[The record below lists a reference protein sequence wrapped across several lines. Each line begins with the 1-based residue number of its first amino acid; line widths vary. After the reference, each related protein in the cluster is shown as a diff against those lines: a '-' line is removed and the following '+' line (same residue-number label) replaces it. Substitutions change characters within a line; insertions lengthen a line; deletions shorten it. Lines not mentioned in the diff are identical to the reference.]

1 MEPDFWLD
9 KWASDQI
16 GFHEAAP
23 HPLLVAHWQALGLVP
38 GARVFVPLCGK
49 SLDLCWLAKAGH
61 EVVGVE
67 LAGVAVGDFFAER
80 GLRAQCDERGALIR
94 HHAPPYSLYHGDF
107 FALDGA
113 ELGPVDAIYDRAALI
128 ALTPAQRRAYAAHL
142 AGLAGP
148 GTRMLLITVAYD
160 ERAIRPPPF
169 VVPAEE
175 IGTLFGADWQVETL
189 AEASAEVK
197 GKAAREFVHRLDRR

>member
-9 KWASDQI
+9 KWASEQI

-23 HPLLVAHWQALGLVP
+23 HPLLVAHWQALGLAP

-49 SLDLCWLAKAGH
+49 SLDLCWLAEAGC

-80 GLRAQCDERGALIR
+80 GLNARADERRTLTR
-94 HHAPPYSLYHGDF
+94 HRAAPYTLYHGDF
-107 FALDGA
+107 FALDAA

-128 ALTPAQRRAYAAHL
+128 ALTPEQRRAYAAHL
-142 AGLAGP
+142 ATLAGP

-160 ERAIRPPPF
+160 ERTIRPPPF
-169 VVPAEE
+169 VVPADE
-175 IGTLFGADWQVETL
+175 IDALFSGDWQVETL

-197 GKAAREFVHRLDRR
+197 GEPAREFVHRLDRR

>member
-1 MEPDFWLD
+1 MEADFWLD

-23 HPLLVAHWQALGLVP
+23 HPLLVAHWQALRLAA

-49 SLDLCWLAKAGH
+49 SLDLCWLAEAGC
-61 EVVGVE
+61 EVVGIE

-80 GLRAQCDERGALIR
+80 GLGAQADERGELTR
-94 HHAPPYSLYHGDF
+94 HCAAPYTLYHGDF
-107 FALDGA
+107 FDLDAA

-142 AGLAGP
+142 AALTRP

-160 ERAIRPPPF
+160 ERAIKPPPF
-169 VVPAEE
+169 VVSAAE
-175 IGTLFGADWQVETL
+175 IGTLFDADWHVETL
-189 AEASAEVK
+189 AEANAEVK
-197 GKAAREFVHRLDRR
+197 GKPAREFVHRLDRR